1 MTSLSGDEK
10 VESTRPLCIML
21 TALQLAIW
29 GIDGGRD
36 FDFSNC
42 SGQNE
47 IWTISNEVCNSSSGR
62 RRPPPYLSFENVLH
76 GKCLLFENKT
86 WCFVQSMVPQ
96 PANAI
101 KSFKLRFLCCVQ
113 QVNLNHCAFQFNAF
127 IQHITIVHS
136 TRCINKMHCCAYL
149 SWYCNKNSNQAR
161 DFLCQKD
168 AMACKSSIIWDD
180 NATFHE
186 MQLGS

>member
-1 MTSLSGDEK
+1 MHYAHCTAAGNLGNWW
-10 VESTRPLCIML
+10 RPGFWFFQLL
-21 TALQLAIW
+21 WAEWDLNDFDGGLQLFFWEEEATAI
-29 GIDGGRD
+29 
-36 FDFSNC
+36 
-42 SGQNE
+42 
-47 IWTISNEVCNSSSGR
+47 
-62 RRPPPYLSFENVLH
+62 SFENVLH

-136 TRCINKMHCCAYL
+136 TRCINKMHCCTYL